1 MNGTEL
7 RSFSHFQI
15 LTKIAY
21 PDLSRYLQIDKF
33 RIFFQSLLTCE
44 SQSKKSNLNVKM
56 IYKCFVDEW
65 KRINKFSSL
74 SYFDLDRIPGP

>member
-21 PDLSRYLQIDKF
+21 PDLSRNLENRLILKF
-33 RIFFQSLLTCE
+33 VFIYRKALKV
-44 SQSKKSNLNVKM
+44 SQSDQIQM
-56 IYKCFVDEW
+56 
-65 KRINKFSSL
+65 
-74 SYFDLDRIPGP
+74 